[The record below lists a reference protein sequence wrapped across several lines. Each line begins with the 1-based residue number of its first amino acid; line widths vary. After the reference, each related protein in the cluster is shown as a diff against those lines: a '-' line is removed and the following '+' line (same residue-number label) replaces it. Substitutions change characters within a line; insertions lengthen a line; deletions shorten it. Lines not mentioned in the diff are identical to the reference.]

1 VFANIRNRLAS
12 QNPGSGQLQGV
23 VPFPEQPERAAPL
36 DHQVDPAASIEGL
49 YARHVDAVLRSPAH
63 RGTAPG
69 GVALSPEMF
78 VAVLARRRG
87 R

>member
-1 VFANIRNRLAS
+1 M
-12 QNPGSGQLQGV
+12 
-23 VPFPEQPERAAPL
+23 VPFPEQPEHPVPL
-36 DHQVDPAASIEGL
+36 GHQDDPATSISGL
-49 YARHVDAVLRSPAH
+49 YARHVDAVRRSSAH